1 MSFSRVKNA
10 IPIGGQTDLVFDT
23 HPLNLIDTNIAIMLR
38 DGDSA
43 SEAAVADLGLPPV
56 LSLVTHVELEGGVH
70 RDPSTAALRRILLD
84 SLLTKLR
91 VLELTEADVR
101 AYGAIVAA
109 AGFDRRRILDRLI
122 AAQCLTRNATLITR
136 NPRDFRDID
145 GLQLIEW

>member
-1 MSFSRVKNA
+1 MLSV
-10 IPIGGQTDLVFDT
+10 IT
-23 HPLNLIDTNIAIMLR
+23 HI
-38 DGDSA
+38 
-43 SEAAVADLGLPPV
+43 
-56 LSLVTHVELEGGVH
+56 ELENGIHLDPAKSEKRRMVLDRLLVNFGV
-70 RDPSTAALRRILLD
+70 LD
-84 SLLTKLR
+84 LSQ
-91 VLELTEADVR
+91 ADVR